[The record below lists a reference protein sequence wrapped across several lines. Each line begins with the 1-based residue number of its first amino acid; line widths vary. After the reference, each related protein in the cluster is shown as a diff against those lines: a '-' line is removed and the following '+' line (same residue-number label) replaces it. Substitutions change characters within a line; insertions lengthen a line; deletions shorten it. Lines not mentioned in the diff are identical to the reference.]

1 MKKNKIFIQNFWYVN
16 NYGACLTAYALYKI
30 LENLGNDVSLID
42 VSNFKKAL
50 ATNLNLLLINT
61 VKLLTGSNHLKI
73 YKTLTWKMLFTLQVQ
88 IKYLDLT

>member
-42 VSNFKKAL
+42 VSNFQESISYKFKPF
-50 ATNLNLLLINT
+50 IN
-61 VKLLTGSNHLKI
+61 K
-73 YKTLTWKMLFTLQVQ
+73 
-88 IKYLDLT
+88 